1 MVDIWE
7 MAGILEIQDGGS
19 QTGNNYISTCRLD
32 SDEITTAK
40 PMFSRS
46 PNSTALLAIP
56 HNVTGS
62 GKSKMA
68 AAAKLEITHTLVRR
82 LRCG

>member
-7 MAGILEIQDGGS
+7 MAGALEIQDGGH
-19 QTGNNYISTCRLD
+19 QTGNNYISACRLD
-32 SDEITTAK
+32 SVDISTAK
-40 PMFSRS
+40 PMFWMS
-46 PNSTALLAIP
+46 PNSMALLAIP

-68 AAAKLEITHTLVRR
+68 AAKPEVIISQLVD
-82 LRCG
+82 

>member
-7 MAGILEIQDGGS
+7 MAGALEIQDGGC
-19 QTGNNYISTCRLD
+19 QTGNNYISACRLD
-32 SDEITTAK
+32 SDEISTAK

-46 PNSTALLAIP
+46 SNSTAPLAIP
-56 HNVTGS
+56 YNVTGS

-68 AAAKLEITHTLVRR
+68 AAKPEVIIPQLVD
-82 LRCG
+82 